1 VTRWPAGL
9 ALLACLAG
17 CATPDPPPQARAGT
31 PAVTT
36 PASPTFT
43 TGGLRVCRIRGT
55 AADPLPDLG
64 CTPGVKN
71 PAVTADEP
79 NRYRSTICR
88 PGGGYTREIRPPTS
102 YTTTLKA
109 LQLFGDTKAHTRA
122 KTLARYLN
130 LPAGVE
136 PFTFYGTYAGS
147 SIAGYEE
154 DHVVPLELGGDADD
168 PANLWPE
175 ADASPNPKDRVEN
188 EARRRV
194 CAGTLD
200 LPAAQDLIVRDWH
213 ELARQLGVSGT

>member
-71 PAVTADEP
+71 PAVTADAP

-88 PGGGYTREIRPPTS
+88 PGGGYTREIRPPAS
-102 YTTTLKA
+102 YTSTLKA
-109 LQLFGDTKAHTRA
+109 LQLFGDTKTHTRA

-136 PFTFYGTYAGS
+136 PFTFYGTYHGA
-147 SIAGYEE
+147 SI
-154 DHVVPLELGGDADD
+154 
-168 PANLWPE
+168 
-175 ADASPNPKDRVEN
+175 
-188 EARRRV
+188 
-194 CAGTLD
+194 T
-200 LPAAQDLIVRDWH
+200 VRDWH
-213 ELARQLGVSGT
+213 ELARQLGVRAPP